1 MRFPLTFWDLSL
13 WLAVTAIILLITS
26 ELLSP
31 YYGRTGI
38 VLDKRKLRM
47 IALVMGILFM
57 ATVVVRVIGIIT
69 GG

>member
-38 VLDKRKLRM
+38 VLDKRRLRM